1 MYLLGRD
8 PTTSHKSSCSV
19 PADKG
24 LFSPCNFTHNGRTEI
39 MKVLIYTWMF
49 ESTKIIDGKQKLLN
63 LCTFNVS
70 ILRLH
75 LILMY
80 LSRVQI

>member
-39 MKVLIYTWMF
+39 MKVLIYT
-49 ESTKIIDGKQKLLN
+49 
-63 LCTFNVS
+63 
-70 ILRLH
+70 
-75 LILMY
+75 
-80 LSRVQI
+80 